1 MDASH
6 SWEIYPRS
14 ARNIIVSCYKS
25 RTRCC
30 KNYFQKIVCKTAQAI
45 EYFIGNKVAGKI
57 VKPEPVLD
65 MNSRNF
71 EEIVIPPEKKQEISN
86 ELR

>member
-1 MDASH
+1 MFLILRKSIQEVR
-6 SWEIYPRS
+6 EILLYP
-14 ARNIIVSCYKS
+14 V
-25 RTRCC
+25 TRCC
-30 KNYFQKIVCKTAQAI
+30 KNCFQKIVYKTAQTI

>member
-1 MDASH
+1 M
-6 SWEIYPRS
+6 R
-14 ARNIIVSCYKS
+14 
-25 RTRCC
+25 
-30 KNYFQKIVCKTAQAI
+30 
-45 EYFIGNKVAGKI
+45 
-57 VKPEPVLD
+57 PEPVLD